1 MDKHQLSKVLE
12 ILPDDFTF
20 RAVIDEG
27 WEASQEDLLG
37 SQSLEGSEEENAALI
52 KEFIEVS
59 WWGDW
64 EHHYDIKSKQWIDY
78 EYYWTNR
85 ILETLETA
93 GIFMADEEEFLI
105 EAEKEEVISL
115 ICEWH
120 DDLQDFYNNNI
131 DEFIIYY
138 KKIYKKGH

>member
-20 RAVIDEG
+20 RAVIDE
-27 WEASQEDLLG
+27 D
-37 SQSLEGSEEENAALI
+37 
-52 KEFIEVS
+52 F
-59 WWGDW
+59 
-64 EHHYDIKSKQWIDY
+64 
-78 EYYWTNR
+78 
-85 ILETLETA
+85 
-93 GIFMADEEEFLI
+93 
-105 EAEKEEVISL
+105 
-115 ICEWH
+115 C

>member
-52 KEFIEVS
+52 EVS

-64 EHHYDIKSKQWIDY
+64 EHYYDIKSKQWIDY

-85 ILETLETA
+85 ILETLESK
-93 GIFMADEEEFLI
+93 GIFMTRAEFFFI
-105 EAEKEEVISL
+105 KNGIGGVEVNIGL
-115 ICEWH
+115 EFFYFY
-120 DDLQDFYNNNI
+120 DDLQDFYNKNI

-138 KKIYKKGH
+138 KKMYKKGH

>member
-1 MDKHQLSKVLE
+1 M
-12 ILPDDFTF
+12 PDDFAF

-52 KEFIEVS
+52 KEFIETS
-59 WWGDW
+59 WLGDW

-78 EYYWTNR
+78 KDYWTNR
-85 ILETLETA
+85 ILETLESKR
-93 GIFMADEEEFLI
+93 IFMTRAEFFFIKNEIGRVFINPGLQI
-105 EAEKEEVISL
+105 FYFYN
-115 ICEWH
+115 
-120 DDLQDFYNNNI
+120 DLQDFYKNNI

-138 KKIYKKGH
+138 KKIYKKGQR